1 MSRHGNVNRGFTLIE
16 VLVTT
21 VLVGLA
27 VVGVLTAIRAV
38 GVTET
43 RVQTADLLQRLAAEK
58 LNDLRLLPDP
68 GQAAAGGDFADR
80 GYPDVTW
87 ELAVE
92 QTDSDA
98 LVRVTVTASR
108 AGASQELTTLMY
120 LRPSTGAAGGAPEG
134 TAP

>member
-1 MSRHGNVNRGFTLIE
+1 MDRGFTLVE

-21 VLVGLA
+21 VLVALA
-27 VVGVLTAIRAV
+27 IVGVLTALRAV
-38 GVTET
+38 GVAET

-68 GQAAAGGDFADR
+68 GQAAGGGDFSDR

-87 ELAVE
+87 KLAVE
-92 QTDSDA
+92 ETDSDA

-108 AGASQELTTLMY
+108 AGASQDLTTLMY
-120 LRPSTGAAGGAPEG
+120 LRPSTGAAGDVPTGAATP
-134 TAP
+134 